1 MHHSTFQT
9 SLLAMALVA
18 LTGCT
23 GTDIELAES
32 ATAPINMTS
41 SQPSNSKATNSA
53 SATAAAVTSIAVT
66 SPAVA
71 SAAVTAKTPRI
82 DSEAPANFQTATFAL
97 G

>member
-41 SQPSNSKATNSA
+41 SQPSNSEATNSA
-53 SATAAAVTSIAVT
+53 SATASAAAAAVTSAAVT
-66 SPAVA
+66 LPAI
-71 SAAVTAKTPRI
+71 TAKTPRI
-82 DSEAPANFQTATFAL
+82 DAEAPANFQTATFAL

>member
-1 MHHSTFQT
+1 
-9 SLLAMALVA
+9 MALVA

-66 SPAVA
+66 SPAI
-71 SAAVTAKTPRI
+71 TAKTPRI

>member
-53 SATAAAVTSIAVT
+53 SATAAAV
-66 SPAVA
+66 A